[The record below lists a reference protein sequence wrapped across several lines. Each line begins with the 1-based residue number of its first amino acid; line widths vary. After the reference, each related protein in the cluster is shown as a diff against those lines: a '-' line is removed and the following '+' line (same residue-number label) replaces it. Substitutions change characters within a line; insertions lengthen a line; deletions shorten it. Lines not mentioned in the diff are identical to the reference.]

1 MINNRLFGSDIPIKV
16 KKKLEARQLLAEKS
30 RPNETIDSRYKDS
43 SLGSD
48 NHPYSDWVVSDFD
61 FTGDLSSRVPFARMW
76 TAVSL
81 YEDVETGIE
90 YDNVQVAV
98 VMLGALA
105 VGTIIGYG
113 AAITN
118 ILSSKSEIRALKN
131 KNRHLSDELNDL
143 RNAAID
149 EEIYDSE
156 DKDE

>member
-1 MINNRLFGSDIPIKV
+1 MRLVKIFGGLIIMILVLYFLMRN
-16 KKKLEARQLLAEKS
+16 
-30 RPNETIDSRYKDS
+30 T
-43 SLGSD
+43 SL
-48 NHPYSDWVVSDFD
+48 VSV
-61 FTGDLSSRVPFARMW
+61 DLVF
-76 TAVSL
+76 VQ
-81 YEDVETGIE
+81 

-105 VGTIIGYG
+105 VGMIIGYG

-118 ILSSKSEIRALKN
+118 ILSSKSELRALKN

-149 EEIYDSE
+149 EEIYNSE